1 MNILEGKITTIR
13 THGSVSLVTLQIGPV
28 FLNTIILE
36 TQDTASYLKQE
47 HLVKVMFKET
57 EVIIGKSI
65 DLLVSIQNKVTGEIL
80 DIEKGAL
87 LSKVIIDTVIGTIIA
102 IITSDAAQQ
111 LQLKVGEHVTAMIKT
126 TEIML
131 SK

>member
-1 MNILEGKITTIR
+1 MNILEGKITAIK
-13 THGSVSLVTLQIGPV
+13 THGSISLVTLQIGSI
-28 FLNTIILE
+28 FFNTIVIE
-36 TQDTASYLKQE
+36 TQDTAAYLQQE

-57 EVIIGKSI
+57 EVVIGKSM
-65 DLLVSIQNKVTGEIL
+65 DHLVSIQNKVIGEIL
-80 DIEKGAL
+80 DIEKGIL
-87 LSKVIIDTVIGTIIA
+87 LSKLTIDTAIGKIIA